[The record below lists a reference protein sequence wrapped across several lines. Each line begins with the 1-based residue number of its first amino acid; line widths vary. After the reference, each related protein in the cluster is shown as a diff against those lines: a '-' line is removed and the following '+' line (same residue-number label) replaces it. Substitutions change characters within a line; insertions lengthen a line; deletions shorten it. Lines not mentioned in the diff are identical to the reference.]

1 MLKEAPPDAQTYAAQ
16 AKSMRALAE
25 RATSVEV
32 KDQLLRLAALYE
44 KLAKV
49 AEDFVLR
56 SLSAAASIA
65 TSSAAQPQ
73 RPKEGIDNGGASSS
87 PESHLTVRF

>member
-1 MLKEAPPDAQTYAAQ
+1 MLKEAPPGAQNYAAQ

-25 RATSVEV
+25 RATSAEV
-32 KDQLLRLAALYE
+32 KVQLLRLAQLYE

-49 AEDFVLR
+49 AENFVLR

-65 TSSAAQPQ
+65 TSSAPEPKP
-73 RPKEGIDNGGASSS
+73 PKEGSDKGAASSAPS
-87 PESHLTVRF
+87 RTL

>member
-44 KLAKV
+44 KLAQV
-49 AEDFVLR
+49 AEEFVLR

-65 TSSAAQPQ
+65 TSSPAEPQP
-73 RPKEGIDNGGASSS
+73 PKESVENGGASSS
-87 PESHLTVRF
+87 PSRS